1 MQDMFENAKRVASN
15 AVERA
20 AWEADKVRRANTR
33 QREIDLLKRER
44 SAVVEQLA
52 GVLLDL
58 DRRGELTQGPLLA
71 IADRLRALDGDINR
85 GDAEITAIR
94 GETFVPGT
102 ISINVQRKDDPNA
115 MPSSSAASSHMTCP
129 SCGRSVRRSAAFC
142 SACGTKL
149 K

>member
-1 MQDMFENAKRVASN
+1 MQDMFENAKRVAST

-20 AWEADKVRRANTR
+20 AWEADKVRRVSAR
-33 QREIDLLKRER
+33 QREIDLLRRER

-58 DRRGELTQGPLLA
+58 ERRGELTQASLQA
-71 IADRLRALDGDINR
+71 IAARLRTLTDDVNR
-85 GDAEITAIR
+85 GESDITAIR
-94 GETFVPGT
+94 NETFVPGT

-115 MPSSSAASSHMTCP
+115 LTPTASSHTTCP

-142 SACGTKL
+142 SACGARL
-149 K
+149 Q